1 MAQGFEGCVEQA
13 RFEGL
18 IDDDTADGLLA
29 RFRAHAK
36 TKGSAGAKAAL
47 SKELAMEGAEKRRRD
62 TINITV
68 TDQIKKDIAQ
78 YRSPKGNVDL
88 ANAVYNLFEGNGYAG
103 YQGVRQVSEALIGK
117 AHAEMGDF
125 LAHFSRKWASGG
137 RRNMADLDAVLQA
150 SYGKFATKP
159 PDEKSKALY
168 QSWRDPVEKLRELAN
183 AAGYNIGH
191 RDDWGLPQRHNA
203 EAILRA
209 GFEKWS
215 GDINKWLGWDRMQM
229 GGAPILDEDRADIL
243 RHGFESIVTD
253 GWNLR
258 EPSKNPAKGSMAS
271 DRSDPRF
278 FIFKDPESW
287 KAYAE
292 NYGTGDVF
300 GTMMGHVTSLARD
313 VGMMQRL
320 GTNPAATTE
329 WLKQIVAKEGAN
341 RKIGKPST
349 LAPGILP
356 TGVDAKVATAHRVI
370 DGFYKQFKGEGEAAT
385 TLGLV
390 GTILRNDAMGAL
402 LGSAVIPHMAI
413 NPIIQLHARYIAG
426 MPLAKMIPTM
436 ARSFGHGAEDR
447 ATRAGLILEDALHV
461 MGAGARESGALA
473 RAANWTRWLPDRTTH
488 WSGLVPLVNAFTRAY
503 RNDFMG
509 LVADN
514 IAKPLDQTN
523 PRMREVLRGW
533 GITPQDWRIMQMAAM
548 YKPDPR
554 SAPMMRWDNIRDV
567 GINRPDDVLRILG
580 GTLPLDDKTS
590 RDMAAKAAEAVAVKY
605 LGVLAG
611 LNERGTPKLSM
622 RARGFMLGG
631 SSQNRPLG
639 FIARSASMFH
649 GFMGSFMLGQISTIA
664 REMAANKAKGAAYAA
679 SLFILCTLGGM
690 LSQQLKQM
698 RSGKDMLPM
707 DPTTREGMNAWVG
720 AMLTGGGWGLLGD
733 FVHSSQDS
741 FGHGPLEQLAGP
753 VVGTMVDMY
762 EGLIGL
768 LSKGPYEVIDQAT
781 GEKRPKRS
789 LATSAVD
796 QAVKIAG
803 GWTPL
808 LSTFWPTMA
817 AYHRVALD
825 QAQFAADPHASQM
838 AKTRANKMRR
848 ETGQTYWWKPGE
860 LTPDHFP
867 QFSAGKTPLFG
878 R

>member
-1 MAQGFEGCVEQA
+1 MPGFEDCVHQA

-29 RFRAHAK
+29 RFASHVK
-36 TKGSAGAKAAL
+36 TKGRAGAKAAL
-47 SKELAMEGAEKRRRD
+47 SKELAIEGAEKRRRD
-62 TINITV
+62 NINIAV

-78 YRSPKGNVDL
+78 YRSPKGTVDV
-88 ANAVYNLFEGNGYAG
+88 ANAIYNLFEGNGYAG

-137 RRNMADLDAVLQA
+137 RHNLADLDAVLQV

-183 AAGYNIGH
+183 EAGYNIGH
-191 RDDWGLPQRHNA
+191 REDWGLPQRHNA

-229 GGAPILDEDRADIL
+229 GGEPILDEDRADIL

-258 EPSKNPAKGSMAS
+258 EPSRNHARGSMSS

-329 WLKQIVAKEGAN
+329 WLKQIITKEGAN
-341 RKIGKPST
+341 RKIGRPST
-349 LAPGILP
+349 FAPGIVP
-356 TGVDAKVATAHRVI
+356 TTVDAKVATAHRVI

-402 LGSAVIPHMAI
+402 LGSAVIPHLAI

-436 ARSFGHGAEDR
+436 VRSFGHGGEDR
-447 ATRAGLILEDALHV
+447 ATRAGLVLEDALHV
-461 MGAGARESGALA
+461 MGAGAREAGTLA
-473 RAANWTRWLPDRTTH
+473 KVANWTRWLPDRTTH

-509 LVADN
+509 VVADN
-514 IAKPLDQTN
+514 VGKSFAQVDARVRDVMK
-523 PRMREVLRGW
+523 GW
-533 GITPQDWRIMQMAAM
+533 GITPQDWQVMQLATM
-548 YKPDPR
+548 YKPSAT
-554 SAPMMRWDNIRDV
+554 SAPIMRWDNIRDV
-567 GINRPDDVLRILG
+567 GLNRPDDVLRILG
-580 GTLPLDDKTS
+580 GDLPLDDKAM
-590 RDMAAKAAEAVAVKY
+590 RDKAAKAAEAVAVKY
-605 LGVLAG
+605 LGMLAG
-611 LNERGTPKLSM
+611 LNERGTPKLNM

-631 SSQNRPLG
+631 TSQNRWGG
-639 FIARSASMFH
+639 FMARSSAMFH
-649 GFMGSFMLGQISTIA
+649 GFMGSFMLGQMQTIA
-664 REMAANKAKGAAYAA
+664 REMGASKAKGAAYAA
-679 SLFILCTLGGM
+679 SLFIFCTLGGM
-690 LSQQLKQM
+690 LSLQLKQM

-733 FVHSSQDS
+733 FLYSSRDS

-753 VVGTMVDMY
+753 VVGSMVDIF
-762 EGLIGL
+762 EGAMGL
-768 LSKGPYEVIDQAT
+768 LSKGPYELIDEVT
-781 GEKRPKRS
+781 GEKRPKLS
-789 LATSAVD
+789 FGQSVGEG
-796 QAVKIAG
+796 AVKIAR
-803 GWTPL
+803 GWTPT

-817 AYHRVALD
+817 AYNRMVLD
-825 QAQFAADPHASQM
+825 QAQFAIDPHANQM
-838 AKTRANKMRR
+838 AKARMNKTRR
-848 ETGQTYWWKPGE
+848 ETGQTYSWKPGE

-867 QFSAGKTPLFG
+867 HFSSGKTPLFG